1 MKLTIVVTRHSA
13 PKKYF
18 ANPSTVSIGQVPSD
32 RGGIAATHASS
43 TKTFVKGRCSL
54 SLVGHVRVALVA
66 STSGDKVGDAVG
78 EPRARPQT
86 ARRHRAMNER
96 GAMVFE
102 KDSNL
107 PERTLVTSS

>member
-1 MKLTIVVTRHSA
+1 MHRIGGTRA
-13 PKKYF
+13 AGGVQK
-18 ANPSTVSIGQVPSD
+18 VGQTAQ
-32 RGGIAATHASS
+32 RKWH
-43 TKTFVKGRCSL
+43 FVNDAVGCSL

-107 PERTLVTSS
+107 PERTVVTSS